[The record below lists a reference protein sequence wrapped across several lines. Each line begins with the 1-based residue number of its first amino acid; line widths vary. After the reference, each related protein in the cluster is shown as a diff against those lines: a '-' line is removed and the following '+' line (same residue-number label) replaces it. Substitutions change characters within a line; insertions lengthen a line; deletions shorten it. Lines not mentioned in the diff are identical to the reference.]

1 MIGYEPPPPAERKKF
16 MFYDTVERQMQFRIR
31 LLHDG
36 LNQSQFF
43 RLIMTGYLDGD
54 ENIIEFVENCKEKLK
69 IHNVKKRKDSRKES
83 KKMQETVK
91 DFSLDDSD
99 IQSIFDMMEGDV

>member
-1 MIGYEPPPPAERKKF
+1 
-16 MFYDTVERQMQFRIR
+16 MFYDTIERQVQFKVR

-43 RLIMTGYLDGD
+43 RLVMTGYLNGD
-54 ENIIEFVENCKEKLK
+54 ENIIEFVQDCKEKLK
-69 IHNVKKRKDSRKES
+69 IHNVKKRKES
-83 KKMQETVK
+83 KKDLARMQETIK
-91 DFSLDDSD
+91 DFSLDDND